1 MVTPACW
8 EGSVELGCFSF
19 SPSGLLGSSLGQQKS
34 PIAQAGLGHPGL
46 QAPVLQEDGG
56 PGALRQGCRGC
67 RDALQGTARLESG
80 PRPRE
85 GM

>member
-8 EGSVELGCFSF
+8 EGNVELGCFSF

-34 PIAQAGLGHPGL
+34 PIAQAGLGPPGL

-56 PGALRQGCRGC
+56 PGALG
-67 RDALQGTARLESG
+67 
-80 PRPRE
+80 
-85 GM
+85 